1 MIKIEVTGN
10 SIPEVADKLLAIGA
24 SLRST
29 AAEGWSAPKHTVV
42 GAEVAEDK
50 AARVMVTKSNS
61 AKAEVAKEAPVD
73 PTPAP
78 KSAPAATVSESQ
90 PTTTEP
96 SSTRAPASNTGA
108 TAADVLSSQPTTKE
122 PSTTPAPAPSASEDE
137 ELEVVDLPIAPPAD
151 EIDLRALV
159 LKVVETRGK
168 PFMEGILTSFG
179 VVKASHVEA
188 ARLPELVARC
198 LEALGK

>member
-24 SLRST
+24 SLQGIT
-29 AAEGWSAPKHTVV
+29 TTMP
-42 GAEVAEDK
+42 AEVAE
-50 AARVMVTKSNS
+50 A
-61 AKAEVAKEAPVD
+61 APVD

-78 KSAPAATVSESQ
+78 KSAPLAGASDSQ

-96 SSTRAPASNTGA
+96 SS
-108 TAADVLSSQPTTKE
+108 
-122 PSTTPAPAPSASEDE
+122 TPAPAPSASEDE

-168 PFMEGILTSFG
+168 PFMEGILSSFG

-198 LEALGK
+198 LEALSK